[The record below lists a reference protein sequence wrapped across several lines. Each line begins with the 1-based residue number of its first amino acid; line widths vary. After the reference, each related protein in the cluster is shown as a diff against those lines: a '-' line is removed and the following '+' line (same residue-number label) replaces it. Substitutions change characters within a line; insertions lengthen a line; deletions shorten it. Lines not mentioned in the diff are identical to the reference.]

1 MGDVMEAGCEEE
13 KINARKFVN
22 KLHGMNVNKPKT
34 SVWDK
39 DIISNYAYSL
49 KAIYLFEII
58 LS

>member
-49 KAIYLFEII
+49 KAIYLF
-58 LS
+58 